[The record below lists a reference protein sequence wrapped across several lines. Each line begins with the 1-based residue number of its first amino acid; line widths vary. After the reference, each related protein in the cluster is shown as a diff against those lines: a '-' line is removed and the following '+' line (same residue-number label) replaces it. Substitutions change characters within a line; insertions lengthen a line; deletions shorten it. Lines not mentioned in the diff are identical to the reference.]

1 MGEYMGT
8 VLSSNPSN
16 PTTRHPTNTL
26 GMKSVFLLCILAVS
40 LSSIKAETLEE
51 KCEACNCNTASTT
64 VRTTIKSTIRPPAP
78 TTTLDPNYCK
88 DFDCG
93 ECSGTA
99 TFTMSV
105 VFVLVSVIMSLYA

>member
-1 MGEYMGT
+1 MGQYSP
-8 VLSSNPSN
+8 VIQAILP
-16 PTTRHPTNTL
+16 PDILTNTL

-51 KCEACNCNTASTT
+51 KCKACHCNTASTT

-88 DFDCG
+88 DFNCN
-93 ECSGTA
+93 ECSGAA

-105 VFVLVSVIMSLYA
+105 VFALVSVIVSIQV